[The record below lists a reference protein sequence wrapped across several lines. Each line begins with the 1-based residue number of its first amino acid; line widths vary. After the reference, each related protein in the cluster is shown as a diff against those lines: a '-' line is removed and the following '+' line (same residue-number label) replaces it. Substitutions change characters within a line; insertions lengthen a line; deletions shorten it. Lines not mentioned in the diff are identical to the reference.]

1 VTVKPDHRRDQRP
14 QKREE
19 KKGWKSP
26 EQKRERR
33 RKRGTRRRRKR
44 EQQKDAMDTMA
55 TNTGERREFRAPW
68 ETDQEE
74 WQVRIREEVTRMMMP
89 FMMEKEEIGMAR
101 ILEMERKKLE
111 AEMNEKLKVIR
122 EKEKEKEKE
131 KERERKETRKE
142 KRKRNEKEKGKKT
155 GQTAKRQ
162 TRSRIGGEEEELDTE
177 IEIDGGGLE
186 EEEAETLRE
195 EESEDDKEESS
206 EEEIREI
213 KRRRD
218 TIRLPKIIG
227 DVVKEEEI
235 RQFVEKVHEKIAAK
249 ESIKKI
255 RAEMAS
261 TLVRVSYSLYSTR
274 VKKETK
280 PNTKEGLERILQAME
295 EGITKDRGVIG
306 RKKKIL
312 QVGQKED
319 KPIQI
324 WGARLEQQLSD
335 CKEAGIHT
343 LIETFVEGL
352 RDEEIKKEMRGKAAA
367 RKDLMMEKIME
378 LAERQ

>member
-1 VTVKPDHRRDQRP
+1 
-14 QKREE
+14 
-19 KKGWKSP
+19 
-26 EQKRERR
+26 
-33 RKRGTRRRRKR
+33 
-44 EQQKDAMDTMA
+44 MDTTA
-55 TNTGERREFRAPW
+55 TNTGEFRAPR

-74 WQVRIREEVTRMMMP
+74 WRVRIREEMTRMMMP
-89 FMMEKEEIGMAR
+89 FMMEKEEIEMAR
-101 ILEMERKKLE
+101 ILETERKKLK
-111 AEMNEKLKVIR
+111 AEMNEKLKAIR

-142 KRKRNEKEKGKKT
+142 KRKRNEKEKGKRT
-155 GQTAKRQ
+155 GRTAKRQ

-195 EESEDDKEESS
+195 EESEDDEEESS

-235 RQFVEKVHEKIAAK
+235 RQFVEKVREKIAAK

-261 TLVRVSYSLYSTR
+261 TLVGVSYSLYSTR

-280 PNTKEGLERILQAME
+280 PNTKEGLERILRAME

-319 KPIQI
+319 EPIRI
-324 WGARLEQQLSD
+324 WGAR
-335 CKEAGIHT
+335 
-343 LIETFVEGL
+343 V
-352 RDEEIKKEMRGKAAA
+352 
-367 RKDLMMEKIME
+367 
-378 LAERQ
+378 